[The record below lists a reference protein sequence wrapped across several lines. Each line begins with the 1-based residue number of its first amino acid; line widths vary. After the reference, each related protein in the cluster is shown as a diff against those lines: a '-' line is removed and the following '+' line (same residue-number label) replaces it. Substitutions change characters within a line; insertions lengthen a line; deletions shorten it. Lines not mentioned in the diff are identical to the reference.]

1 MKWRMSPFTW
11 VSVGAAV
18 LVVAAAAVL
27 RGRFYAVFA
36 AVLLGIHTAV
46 SVSLFDAFAPIA
58 PVYVYLQA
66 TVYLHFASL
75 IRARL
80 RPLAFRALV
89 SVPAS
94 FFVAG
99 TFLGVPFA
107 VALALGAPAWLAWFP
122 YALAGLGLLESLR
135 HRPEELDITLD
146 RAHVPSLRRHPHGE
160 GRVERPLRIVQITDP
175 HLGPF
180 MSEGRLRGLAERA
193 ARQSPDLVL
202 LTGDFI
208 TMESHDAGEALT
220 RALSPLAALPG
231 RVFACMGNH
240 DHEAP
245 ETVRS
250 ALRAIGATLLVD
262 QSALVD
268 TGAGPVQVLG
278 LDFHFRE
285 RARRTKEACARNAR
299 VPGALRLV
307 LLHDPG
313 AFVHLPDG
321 DADLVLSG
329 HTHGG
334 QLGLVSLGLRHTIV
348 SALTKIPDH
357 GLWARGTD
365 RLYVHRG
372 TGHYGFPLRLGVP
385 AEESL
390 LRIHAPGVL

>member
-1 MKWRMSPFTW
+1 MNCPMSAFTW
-11 VSVGAAV
+11 ASALAAF

-46 SVSLFDAFAPIA
+46 SVALYDAFAPVA
-58 PVYVYLQA
+58 PAFVYLQA

-80 RPLAFRALV
+80 RPTAFRALV

-99 TFLGVPFA
+99 TFLALPFA
-107 VALALGAPAWLAWFP
+107 IAVALGAPQPIVWAPYVLA
-122 YALAGLGLLESLR
+122 AIGVLESLR
-135 HRPEELDITLD
+135 HRPEEIDITLD
-146 RAHVPSLRRHPHGE
+146 RAHVPSLARHPHGDA
-160 GRVERPLRIVQITDP
+160 RVERPLRLVQITDP

-193 ARQSPDLVL
+193 VAQKPDLVL
-202 LTGDFI
+202 LTGDFV
-208 TMESHDAGEALT
+208 TMESHDAAEVLA
-220 RALSPLAALPG
+220 RALAPLAALPG

-250 ALRAIGATLLVD
+250 ALAAVGATLLVD
-262 QSALVD
+262 EAA
-268 TGAGPVQVLG
+268 TIETEAGPVQVLG
-278 LDFHFRE
+278 LDFHFRD
-285 RARRTKEACARNAR
+285 RASRTKQACARHPR

-334 QLGLVSLGLRHTIV
+334 QLGLVSLGLRHTVV

-390 LRIHAPGVL
+390 LRIHASSLG